1 MKLLEITF
9 DMLINAFDNFIK
21 TEEQE
26 LGCLNNKQHSDF
38 LAMRNYIDDVFIE
51 KLNEGKPKAKE
62 EKKQDIRLVYIPFLE
77 DDDDGMDICK
87 RKRSQEYEK

>member
-1 MKLLEITF
+1 MKLLELTF
-9 DMLINAFDNFIK
+9 QMLINAFDDFIA

-51 KLNEGKPKAKE
+51 KLNEGKQKQEKE
-62 EKKQDIRLVYIPFLE
+62 KEQNVSLMYVPCLE
-77 DDDDGMDICK
+77 DDDEGMETG
-87 RKRSQEYEK
+87 RKRRSKEFEK